1 MQLSKRGK
9 AMTIFYLPLFKMKTI
24 SKHEILLC
32 EHCHVPFECK
42 ANSSTYCQCTQ
53 VELTLEEAEYISERY
68 DSCLCAKCL
77 SDLKHTYHKNLKT
90 P

>member
-1 MQLSKRGK
+1 
-9 AMTIFYLPLFKMKTI
+9 MKTV

-32 EHCHVPFECK
+32 EHCQAPFECK

-68 DSCLCAKCL
+68 DACLCAKCL
-77 SDLKHTYHKNLKT
+77 NELKNAYHKNKI
-90 P
+90 